1 MSAGL
6 MEKIR
11 NFFTM
16 EEEDVQDDGDLEKPR
31 WKGKLVSLT
40 SSRHNAILL
49 MEPSTIAEA
58 QEVGDHLK
66 NRAAVIVNLQ
76 GLDRDIAMRILDFI
90 SGIAY
95 ALSGSMQKI
104 SEGIYLFAPS
114 NVTVIPTGLKNLAKD
129 KPDPFLK
136 RS

>member
-1 MSAGL
+1 MTAGL

-16 EEEDVQDDGDLEKPR
+16 EEEELREDGDLEKAR

-40 SSRHNAILL
+40 SSKHTAIIL
-49 MEPSTIAEA
+49 MEPSTIGEA
-58 QEVGDHLK
+58 QEIGDHLK
-66 NRAAVIVNLQ
+66 NRAAVVINLQ
-76 GLDRDIAMRILDFI
+76 GLDREIATRIFDFT
-90 SGIAY
+90 SGMAY

-114 NVTVIPTGLKNLAKD
+114 NVTIIPNNLKSTLKEKAD
-129 KPDPFLK
+129 QFLK
-136 RS
+136 RN